1 MIPAG
6 KTGEMSVGQSR
17 PPDTP
22 FARVSKESL
31 LAWALSQGLIEIN
44 ADGSWHLTE
53 VALEWLRHQPL
64 KGSNAGAPRLGDLP
78 CPERYDA

>member
-6 KTGEMSVGQSR
+6 KTGDMSMGQSR

-22 FARVSKESL
+22 FARISTQPL
-31 LAWALSQGLIEIN
+31 LAWALSQGLIVVN

-53 VALEWLRHQPL
+53 VALEWLRHQPS
-64 KGSNAGAPRLGDLP
+64 KGSHVVAPRLGDLP
-78 CPERYDA
+78 CPDWYDA

>member
-6 KTGEMSVGQSR
+6 KMGDMSVGQSR

-22 FARVSKESL
+22 FARISTQPL
-31 LAWALSQGLIEIN
+31 LAWALSQGLIQVN

-53 VALEWLRHQPL
+53 VALEWLRHQPS
-64 KGSNAGAPRLGDLP
+64 KGSHVVAPRLGDLP
-78 CPERYDA
+78 CPDWYDA